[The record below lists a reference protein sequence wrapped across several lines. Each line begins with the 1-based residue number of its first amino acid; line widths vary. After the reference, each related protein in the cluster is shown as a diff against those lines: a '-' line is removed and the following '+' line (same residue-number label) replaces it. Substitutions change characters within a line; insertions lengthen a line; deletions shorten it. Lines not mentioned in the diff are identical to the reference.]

1 MHIIINIISFGGNF
15 MDKSDVVFTKTGG
28 MERVGE
34 TKTKI
39 KEDYVKFL
47 NRTGGVVEIKFRAP
61 REELIEAFQ
70 FFSSVNDM
78 EPLGIDIAGSGDRWN
93 HYFRGISPLMEDE
106 DGNGYNFKVTLQ
118 IRDAAPL

>member
-1 MHIIINIISFGGNF
+1 
-15 MDKSDVVFTKTGG
+15 MDESDVVFTKTSGT
-28 MERVGE
+28 ERVGE
-34 TKTKI
+34 NKTKI

-61 REELIEAFQ
+61 KEELMNVYQ
-70 FFSSVNDM
+70 FFSGVNDM
-78 EPLGIDIAGSGDRWN
+78 ESLGINIAGSGDRWN
-93 HYFRGISPLMEDE
+93 HYFRGISPLVEDE

>member
-1 MHIIINIISFGGNF
+1 MHIIINIIPFGANF
-15 MDKSDVVFTKTGG
+15 MDESDVVFTKTSGT
-28 MERVGE
+28 ERVGE
-34 TKTKI
+34 NKTKI

-61 REELIEAFQ
+61 KEELMNVYQ
-70 FFSSVNDM
+70 FFSGVNDM
-78 EPLGIDIAGSGDRWN
+78 ESLGINIAGSGDRWN
-93 HYFRGISPLMEDE
+93 HYFRGISPLVEDE

>member
-1 MHIIINIISFGGNF
+1 MHIIINIIPFGGNF

-28 MERVGE
+28 QERVGE

-61 REELIEAFQ
+61 REELIDVYQ

-78 EPLGIDIAGSGDRWN
+78 EPLGIDIAASGDRWN
-93 HYFRGISPLMEDE
+93 HYFRGISPLTEDKE
-106 DGNGYNFKVTLQ
+106 GTGYNFKVTLQ